1 MTPPRRS
8 TVLPAAALALALTV
22 ALAPLT
28 SAAPSGA
35 GAGSGSGSGERSA
48 RYIVVLAD
56 GATDP
61 AALSDRQTR
70 RFRTAPTALFRHALK
85 GYAAELTESQA
96 AALRRDPAVRFVAAE
111 RSYGRTDAAPARTAL
126 PRTVPPRTAPP
137 GASAPRAAAPGAAAL
152 CGAVP
157 DLTVR
162 QCLPEWADRVDAE
175 KSSARSGDGRGPA
188 SDVNVAVLDTGITAG
203 HPDLNVRGGADCL
216 TGTPVLPGASLADP
230 LGIGTAL
237 AGVIG
242 ARDNYKG
249 TVGAAPGTPLWS
261 VKVFPEDGRNALDSS
276 VLCALDWLAS
286 TRTDADPDNDIA
298 LANLSFATTR
308 FFQQADDGHCGTVN
322 NDALHLA
329 VCNTTRAGV
338 TLVASGEGRNV
349 DIAMQAP
356 ASYDEVLTTTAM
368 SDVDGRPGGKSAPE
382 CFGFEL
388 GSRGYVDD
396 QATLRFSDFA
406 RSAADRRH
414 TVAGPGICMAAW
426 PRPQQPQPT
435 VLFGGGLSAP
445 VVTGIAALC
454 IDSGRCADGA
464 PARTLR
470 TLVDDAAAHG
480 RRHPEYGF
488 YGDPL
493 RPIRG
498 RHYGPLV
505 SAARY

>member
-48 RYIVVLAD
+48 RYIVVLTD

-111 RSYGRTDAAPARTAL
+111 RSYGRTDAAPARTA
-126 PRTVPPRTAPP
+126 PPRTAPP

-188 SDVNVAVLDTGITAG
+188 TDVNVAVLDTGITAG

-242 ARDNYKG
+242 ARDNDKG

-388 GSRGYVDD
+388 GSFGYVDD

-414 TVAGPGICMAAW
+414 TVAGPGICMATW

-464 PARTLR
+464 PARNLR